1 MRKGLSVKD
10 LAERIGGT
18 RPEAERARMV
28 EQLRY
33 WTRLN
38 LLEPAGPK
46 HGGSGRWRTYPG
58 SAVYVAA
65 VLNEISRF
73 RVSVPVMERLA
84 EAIRYGLEGGA
95 KDGPEGGPAAPDAR
109 PATFF
114 ASRLLEALEG
124 SREVFL
130 ALYTGESTDETGIDL
145 GYTPLDLEGAA
156 GAARSAV
163 VVNLTK
169 VFTDLR

>member
-1 MRKGLSVKD
+1 MTKIRKLPSFPFMRKGLSVKD

-95 KDGPEGGPAAPDAR
+95 KDGPEDGLAGPDAR

-114 ASRLLEALEG
+114 ASRLLEELRGCAG
-124 SREVFL
+124 K
-130 ALYTGESTDETGIDL
+130 DQ
-145 GYTPLDLEGAA
+145 A
-156 GAARSAV
+156 GAGETQADDEEACRQHGTDWGELRRAV
-163 VVNLTK
+163 
-169 VFTDLR
+169 